1 MKTIE
6 KKAPFN
12 IPEITLIKRSEK
24 IKFAEGYEPFAEK
37 NAEAREYLKNVK
49 LPSR

>member
-1 MKTIE
+1 MKTIQ
-6 KKAPFN
+6 KKSSFKL
-12 IPEITLIKRSEK
+12 PEITLVVRNER

-49 LPSR
+49 LPPR